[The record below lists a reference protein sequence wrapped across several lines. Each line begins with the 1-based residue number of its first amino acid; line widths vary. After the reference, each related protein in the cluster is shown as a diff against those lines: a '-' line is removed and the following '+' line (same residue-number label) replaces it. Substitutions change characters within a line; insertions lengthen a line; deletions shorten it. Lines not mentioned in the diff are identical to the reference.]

1 MGLRV
6 GQEAGRG
13 REKGITTRMR
23 LSAKKLV
30 RKTKHEQTCTMIGFR
45 ADYESHCESSV
56 VVVVFKKKQCL
67 DNAGL

>member
-30 RKTKHEQTCTMIGFR
+30 RKTK
-45 ADYESHCESSV
+45 
-56 VVVVFKKKQCL
+56 
-67 DNAGL
+67 